1 MGEKKY
7 LVNPPEKVLQIYRAV
22 MDMVNEGSDINNMKV
37 SDITARAGIGKGT
50 AYEYFSSKEE
60 IITQALSYDVNEKL
74 KLVEGIAESGNSF
87 EQKNFQILDFIEEH
101 FAEVQTFC
109 TLVRIGTGSY
119 EISESLRKA
128 YEQLQDDI
136 SCNRAEQ
143 LIDRIMEQ
151 GIKEGVIREENFYF
165 RRLAFS
171 AQMLTFA
178 ACLANASQNRDV
190 PVGFAEAKQFA
201 YRSMVKSLN

>member
-1 MGEKKY
+1 MQEKKY
-7 LVNPPEKVLQIYRAV
+7 LANPPEKVLQIYRAV
-22 MDMVNEGSDINNMKV
+22 VDMVNEGSDINHMKV
-37 SDITARAGIGKGT
+37 SEITARAGIGKGT

-60 IITQALSYDVNEKL
+60 LITKALSYDVNGKL
-74 KLVEGIAESGNSF
+74 KLVEGIVKSSDSF
-87 EQKNFQILDFIEEH
+87 ERKNYKILDFIEEK

-119 EISESLRKA
+119 EISESLREA

-136 SCNRAEQ
+136 SCNRAEE
-143 LIDRIMEQ
+143 LIDRLMEQ
-151 GIKEGVIREENFYF
+151 GMEEGAIREENFYF

-171 AQMLTFA
+171 AQMITFA
-178 ACLANASQNRDV
+178 ACLANASRNREV
-190 PVGFAEAKQFA
+190 PVSFAEAKQFA